1 MIPRDRA
8 TGGARCRGR
17 GHQREGPR
25 ERRSGARRSTR
36 SGAALTGADIYG
48 GGQLLAARST
58 AVPADVRREREPGRG
73 GIP

>member
-8 TGGARCRGR
+8 TGGARYRGR
-17 GHQREGPR
+17 GQREGPR

-36 SGAALTGADIYG
+36 SGAARNGADIYG
-48 GGQLLAARST
+48 GGQLLAARSA